1 VLLGLED
8 ARDTIRAPISAS
20 IRIASA
26 YAELQ
31 SQLGAH
37 WFSALNARYDDNGRF
52 GGKVTYRIAPTWVSS
67 ESGTKLKASV
77 GTGFKAPTLSEL
89 FQSFPPFFFANPDL
103 KPESSVGYDLGIEQ
117 GSAEAWSGS
126 GPPASTIAFA
136 T

>member
-1 VLLGLED
+1 VAGRDQSLECAVCAARLED

-52 GGKVTYRIAPTWVSS
+52 GGKVTYRIAPTW
-67 ESGTKLKASV
+67 
-77 GTGFKAPTLSEL
+77 
-89 FQSFPPFFFANPDL
+89 
-103 KPESSVGYDLGIEQ
+103 
-117 GSAEAWSGS
+117 
-126 GPPASTIAFA
+126 
-136 T
+136 